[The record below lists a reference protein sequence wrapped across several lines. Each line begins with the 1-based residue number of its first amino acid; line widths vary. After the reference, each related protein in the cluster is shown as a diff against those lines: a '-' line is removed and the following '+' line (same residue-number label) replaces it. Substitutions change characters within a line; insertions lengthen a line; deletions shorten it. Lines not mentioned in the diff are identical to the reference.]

1 MPPRTDRSRRSRDYH
16 RPAPLSPDLHRH
28 GRRGSGSARRSGR
41 GAQPLPGGPRRR
53 RMVLLLLAAALSIYK
68 PRGMTRY
75 GWRRRQQ
82 ERDGN
87 RPATARTVTES
98 RERPHGLPTHRIR
111 EPVARFGLAGG
122 DGDRG
127 WLTPERDRDRLRRPS
142 AAPTPSPERRSTAPR
157 PQFEA
162 PASGR
167 LVADRVASGLGRT
180 RGRI

>member
-28 GRRGSGSARRSGR
+28 GRRGSGSARRSSRCATPPRWSTPAPRWCSCCSRPRCRSTSR
-41 GAQPLPGGPRRR
+41 GGT
-53 RMVLLLLAAALSIYK
+53 
-68 PRGMTRY
+68 TRY

-87 RPATARTVTES
+87 RPATARTMTES

-111 EPVARFGLAGG
+111 EPVARSRLAGG

-127 WLTPERDRDRLRRPS
+127 WLTPERDRDRLLRPS

-162 PASGR
+162 PAGGR

>member
-1 MPPRTDRSRRSRDYH
+1 VTTTVLLLYLPTFTAMAAVAADPRVDLAAVRN
-16 RPAPLSPDLHRH
+16 PSPVVH
-28 GRRGSGSARRSGR
+28 A
-41 GAQPLPGGPRRR
+41 GAA
-53 RMVLLLLAAALSIYK
+53 MVLLLLAAALSIYK

-127 WLTPERDRDRLRRPS
+127 WLTPERDRDRLLRPS